1 MKSPLAT
8 TTAPVIPQPRAMPR
22 ARITPERDAQFD
34 HLGLEGLR
42 AYRRAL
48 TAEESKV
55 SYWRRILQTR
65 LDVVRSEDAGQRLDL
80 AHLSHLLTEERVTG
94 GRRALVEILPTDDI
108 PPLPNL
114 TGLWRRAPV
123 PGDTRGN
130 AELAAEL
137 DAAERQLSLYR
148 AALHRRLGAAT
159 GELIA
164 RYRENPSLCLS
175 ALPLGPLRERRV
187 AGA

>member
-1 MKSPLAT
+1 
-8 TTAPVIPQPRAMPR
+8 MPR